1 MQQCVAPLSEAAG
14 TKQGSKEMCFTP
26 GPLLCAPES
35 PTAHSPLLAS
45 VLCSSISPSSSA
57 GLEAAEYG
65 LDVAP
70 FTALVTS
77 CRTGEQH
84 WDSLK
89 CREEQR
95 DG

>member
-45 VLCSSISPSSSA
+45 VFCSSISPSSSA

-65 LDVAP
+65 LDVAHSQHLLH
-70 FTALVTS
+70 LVEQENS
-77 CRTGEQH
+77 TGI
-84 WDSLK
+84 L
-89 CREEQR
+89 
-95 DG
+95 